1 MYGLMDYGMPR
12 ETAEA
17 WCDAWE
23 VEADRQGLDRQSKA
37 YWVGAKEWIAE
48 QRKTRKLRG
57 STEQK
62 T

>member
-1 MYGLMDYGMPR
+1 MVR
-12 ETAEA
+12 
-17 WCDAWE
+17 CWE

-37 YWVGAKEWIAE
+37 YCVGAKEWIAE